1 VIPVK
6 DNIPTERFPFVT
18 LGLVITNVVAY
29 ILAVRHGGS
38 FFGGPDLH
46 VEVEY
51 GAIPYA
57 LSHDLNEH
65 CGLFKGETL
74 VCA

>member
-1 VIPVK
+1 MFPIK
-6 DNIPTERFPFVT
+6 DNIPTDRFPVVT
-18 LGLVITNVVAY
+18 FTLILINVVAY
-29 ILAVRHGGS
+29 LLAVRHGAS
-38 FFGGPDLH
+38 IWSGPDTQEL
-46 VEVEY
+46 VKY